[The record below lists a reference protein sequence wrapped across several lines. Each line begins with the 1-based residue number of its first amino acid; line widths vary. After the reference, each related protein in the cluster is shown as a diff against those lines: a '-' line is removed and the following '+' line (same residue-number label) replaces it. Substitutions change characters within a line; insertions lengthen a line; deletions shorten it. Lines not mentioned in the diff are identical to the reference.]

1 MNLGGSTKGFE
12 YECFNLGST
21 QVCLRY
27 MSTVYSM
34 DNSLIE
40 PNEATK
46 KLIVML
52 VGSPLKLGRKRLSY
66 RCSSRRS
73 FRKSVGVEP
82 RVTLGELPSPVTA
95 VIELEQMTL
104 RKSKRAASGITPRR
118 QATPCSAPPG
128 RLDFVV
134 VVVVID
140 VVVVVVIVFVD
151 VADDGRSHAHCRRK
165 CHVDPPAIRP
175 KLFFLREDNALGLL

>member
-1 MNLGGSTKGFE
+1 M
-12 YECFNLGST
+12 
-21 QVCLRY
+21 
-27 MSTVYSM
+27 
-34 DNSLIE
+34 
-40 PNEATK
+40 
-46 KLIVML
+46 
-52 VGSPLKLGRKRLSY
+52 
-66 RCSSRRS
+66 
-73 FRKSVGVEP
+73 
-82 RVTLGELPSPVTA
+82 TA

-118 QATPCSAPPG
+118 QATPSSALLG

-134 VVVVID
+134 VVVIDVID

-175 KLFFLREDNALGLL
+175 KLFFLREDNALEGEEWRVCELPVSARAIVRASVRSFARA

>member
-1 MNLGGSTKGFE
+1 
-12 YECFNLGST
+12 
-21 QVCLRY
+21 
-27 MSTVYSM
+27 
-34 DNSLIE
+34 
-40 PNEATK
+40 
-46 KLIVML
+46 ML
-52 VGSPLKLGRKRLSY
+52 AGSPLKLGRKRLSY

-104 RKSKRAASGITPRR
+104 RKSKRAASGITPRC
-118 QATPCSAPPG
+118 QATPSSALLG

-134 VVVVID
+134 VIVVIDVID

-151 VADDGRSHAHCRRK
+151 V
-165 CHVDPPAIRP
+165 
-175 KLFFLREDNALGLL
+175 